1 MSMPSTRSRTRNNSP
16 SGVQVPTSIFPA
28 ERNLRSS
35 VAGVGVGV
43 GAVVGE
49 TVSPGWTGFSRSR
62 LSLPFPSCFEVG
74 EGETSAALPGVD
86 EPSGVD
92 EGVVVDLAVGA
103 NLGVETGEVVAPA
116 VDVAL
121 GETDGLNG
129 IT

>member
-1 MSMPSTRSRTRNNSP
+1 
-16 SGVQVPTSIFPA
+16 
-28 ERNLRSS
+28 
-35 VAGVGVGV
+35 V

-62 LSLPFPSCFEVG
+62 LSLPFSSGFEVG

-103 NLGVETGEVVAPA
+103 NLGVETGEVVAAA